1 MKGFA
6 IVASLSFIMS
16 AAPVFA
22 QAAGQTQ
29 PKPAQ
34 PPATQPP
41 KPTTPPATTPPAGT
55 TPPATTPAPTVPPPA
70 AQPPAPFPAG
80 AKIAFINPQRIFQES
95 VEGKA
100 AYNRVQALIQKKQT
114 EGQERQKQLAANQQK
129 LQTSGGVMNE
139 AARSQL
145 EKEIE
150 KQQVDGQRFQQDAQ
164 AEINELQQEVQNDFI
179 KKVTPVIELVAK
191 EKGLHMVFDVANAGL
206 AWGDPGLDLTNDI
219 IKRMDAGK
227 TGGAAK

>member
-1 MKGFA
+1 MLGCGVTRALQPPRVVKSRAPETHERNLGMKGFA

-34 PPATQPP
+34 PPAAQQP
-41 KPTTPPATTPPAGT
+41 KPTLPPAT

-95 VEGKA
+95 
-100 AYNRVQALIQKKQT
+100 
-114 EGQERQKQLAANQQK
+114 
-129 LQTSGGVMNE
+129 
-139 AARSQL
+139 
-145 EKEIE
+145 
-150 KQQVDGQRFQQDAQ
+150 
-164 AEINELQQEVQNDFI
+164 
-179 KKVTPVIELVAK
+179 
-191 EKGLHMVFDVANAGL
+191 
-206 AWGDPGLDLTNDI
+206 
-219 IKRMDAGK
+219 
-227 TGGAAK
+227 